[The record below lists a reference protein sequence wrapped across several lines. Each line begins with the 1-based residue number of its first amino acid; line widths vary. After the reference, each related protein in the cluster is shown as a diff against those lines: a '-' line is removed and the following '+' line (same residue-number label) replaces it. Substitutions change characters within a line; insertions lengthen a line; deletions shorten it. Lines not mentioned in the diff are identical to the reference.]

1 MNQDLLIEIG
11 TEELPPKSLQDLQN
25 AFAAGLEQQFSEL
38 GIGFAGVIPFSTP
51 RRLAVLLTEVEPSQP
66 DQALVRRGPAV
77 SAAFAAD
84 GTPTKALV
92 GFARSC
98 GVNVDGLER
107 ERNNKGEW
115 MAFRAVE
122 KGRDTREL
130 IPGVVERALKA
141 LPVAKRMRWGAG
153 SVEFVRP
160 VHWVC
165 IVFGEE
171 VVQGRVLDVECRAV
185 TYGHR
190 FHAPGALDV
199 PSAAGW
205 AGLLRGRGFVEPS
218 FTARR
223 VAIVEQISAIA
234 SERGL
239 VVDLPGDLVDEVT
252 ALVEWPRALVGRFEP
267 EFLSVPPEVL
277 IETMQKN
284 QKYFCVRDR
293 EGALRP
299 EFVVVAN
306 IDSSDPE
313 VVVRGNERVIRPRF
327 ADAKFF
333 WDSGL
338 KSPLEDYFGRLENI
352 VYQEKLGSV
361 ADRCRRVAGLSMAIA
376 GLLEVQVD
384 LAERAAMLAK
394 CDLVTAMVEEFPGL
408 QGTMGRYYA
417 ERAGEAAEVCTA
429 IEEQYLPR
437 FAGDVLPRSRV
448 GSVLALADRLD
459 LVVGAFGIGQ
469 GPSGTKDPY
478 GIRRAVIGVIRLLI
492 EIPIPIALDDLLTL
506 AVRNFGDLLPR
517 AGIAGEAYDYVLG
530 RLEGYFAAQGVSP
543 DTVQAV
549 VATGVRSL
557 SDVAKRVRAVE
568 QFRGMP
574 AADALAAANKRIAN
588 ILEKAGK
595 ELASVG
601 ELVPSSLCEDAE
613 VQLFRRVESLE
624 GEVVPLMEDGDYDG
638 VLKLLSGLREE
649 VDEFFDAVLV
659 MAEEAELRANRLR
672 LLARLRGL
680 FLRVAD
686 VSLLQ

>member
-11 TEELPPKSLQDLQN
+11 TEELPPKSLQELQN

-38 GIGFAGVIPFSTP
+38 GIGFGGVTPFSTP
-51 RRLAVLLTEVEPSQP
+51 RRLAVLLTEVEPRQP

-84 GTPTKALV
+84 GTPTKALE

-98 GVNVDGLER
+98 GVNVGALER
-107 ERNNKGEW
+107 EQNEKGEW
-115 MAFRAVE
+115 MTFRAVE
-122 KGRDTREL
+122 KGRGTRDL

-153 SVEFVRP
+153 AVEFVRP

-165 IVFGEE
+165 IVFGDD

-205 AGLLRGRGFVEPS
+205 AGVLRGRSFVEPS

-223 VAIVEQISAIA
+223 AAIVEQISAIA
-234 SERGL
+234 SERDL

-293 EGALRP
+293 EGVLRP

-333 WDSGL
+333 WESGL
-338 KSPLEDYFGRLENI
+338 KSPLGDYFGRLENI

-361 ADRCRRVAGLSMAIA
+361 ADRCRRVAGLSAGIA
-376 GLLEVQVD
+376 GLLGVQTD
-384 LAERAAMLAK
+384 LAKRAAMLAK
-394 CDLVTAMVEEFPGL
+394 CDLVTAIVEEFPEL

-437 FAGDVLPRSRV
+437 FSGDVLPRSRV

-492 EIPIPIALDDLLTL
+492 EIPIPLALDDLLTL
-506 AVRNFGDLLPR
+506 AVRNCGDLLPR

-557 SDVAKRVRAVE
+557 SDVAKRVWAVE

-588 ILEKAGK
+588 ILEKAK
-595 ELASVG
+595 MELGGAG
-601 ELVPSSLCEDAE
+601 ELVPGSLCEDAE

-624 GEVVPLMEDGDYDG
+624 GQIVPLIEDGDYDG

-649 VDEFFDAVLV
+649 VDDFFDAVLV
-659 MAEEAELRANRLR
+659 MAEEPELRANRLR